1 MQKGVKNMEL
11 RERVKAFI
19 DDTGARITTFC
30 KKISIS
36 PQYYY
41 QWINNEVEFSSEIAN
56 RITTY
61 LNEVY
66 AK

>member
-1 MQKGVKNMEL
+1 MDL
-11 RERVKAFI
+11 RKKVKAFLE
-19 DDTGARITTFC
+19 DTGARITTFC
-30 KKISIS
+30 KKINIS

-41 QWINNEVEFSSEIAN
+41 QWINNEVEFSGEVTN
-56 RITTY
+56 RIITY

>member
-1 MQKGVKNMEL
+1 MEL

-19 DDTGARITTFC
+19 FDTGARITVFC

-41 QWINNEVEFSSEIAN
+41 QWINNEIEFSDEIVN
-56 RITTY
+56 RITKY

>member
-1 MQKGVKNMEL
+1 MEL
-11 RERVKAFI
+11 RKRVKAFV
-19 DDTGARITTFC
+19 DDTGARITVFC

-41 QWINNEVEFSSEIAN
+41 QWINNEVEFSDDIVN
-56 RITTY
+56 RIIKY
-61 LNEVY
+61 LDEVY

>member
-1 MQKGVKNMEL
+1 MEL
-11 RERVKAFI
+11 RERVKSFI

-41 QWINNEVEFSSEIAN
+41 QWINNEVEFSSGISN
-56 RITTY
+56 RITAY
-61 LNEVY
+61 LDEVY
-66 AK
+66 AKK